1 MLNCE
6 CRDHNRWHDKC
17 NNHCASCFERKWS
30 DQERKLVRDSMILMP
45 ERFRATANDER
56 VLMFLE
62 TVVADIN
69 AIPPSESLRINDLSP
84 VIIPIVRFGASLYAQ
99 IFQQMGATID
109 DFTWSDQGITVAID
123 QTSKINASLA
133 NTTKAYERMLVNYK
147 KTRVIAQGGRGLGT
161 PRYQSQ
167 LGQFLK
173 IALGSSFLFN
183 SF

>member
-1 MLNCE
+1 MPTGGQITA
-6 CRDHNRWHDKC
+6 K
-17 NNHCASCFERKWS
+17 ER
-30 DQERKLVRDSMILMP
+30 QLVRDSLTLWP
-45 ERFRATANDER
+45 ERFRATADEAR
-56 VLMFLE
+56 CLQFLE
-62 TVVADIN
+62 IVVADIN
-69 AIPPSESLRINDLSP
+69 AVPPTEILTIDTLP
-84 VIIPIVRFGASLYAQ
+84 IQLEPIVRFGSALYSQ
-99 IFQQMGATID
+99 IFHQMRATLD

-123 QTSKINASLA
+123 QTSKINTSIT

>member
-1 MLNCE
+1 MYPNHDFCHHPYQCYLN
-6 CRDHNRWHDKC
+6 DDPLK
-17 NNHCASCFERKWS
+17 RKWT
-30 DQERKLVRDSMILMP
+30 ERERIIVRDAMTLMP

-56 VLMFLE
+56 MLMFLE

-69 AIPPSESLRINDLSP
+69 AIPPTEDLTLHSLPEAI
-84 VIIPIVRFGASLYAQ
+84 VPIVRFGGSLYAQ
-99 IFQQMGATID
+99 IFMQMGATID

-123 QTSKINASLA
+123 QTSKINTALI
-133 NTTKAYERMLVNYK
+133 NTTKAYERMIVNYK

>member
-1 MLNCE
+1 MPTGSSLTA
-6 CRDHNRWHDKC
+6 K
-17 NNHCASCFERKWS
+17 ERQMVKDS
-30 DQERKLVRDSMILMP
+30 LVLMP
-45 ERFRATANDER
+45 ERFRATADEAR
-56 VLMFLE
+56 VLQFLE
-62 TVVADIN
+62 IVVADIN
-69 AIPPSESLRINDLSP
+69 AIPPTELLTIDTLP
-84 VIIPIVRFGASLYAQ
+84 DQLVPIVRFGSSLYAQ
-99 IFQQMGATID
+99 LFHQMRATLD

-123 QTSKINASLA
+123 QTSKINTSIT
-133 NTTKAYERMLVNYK
+133 NVTKAYERMLVNYK